1 MKRFLF
7 LLSLTLLIILP
18 ACDSTEPDDP
28 GAGEEELITRVV
40 LTLTGGG
47 QTLSATADDP
57 DGDGVGIQAD
67 TITLQTGT
75 TYTGRIAVFND
86 LATDAEEQD
95 ITAEIRAEAD
105 EHQFFYTVGGDAAVQ
120 DAVTITLTD
129 QDENGLPVGL
139 DFTVAVAE
147 AGPGT
152 GTLNVVLSHYD
163 DAPKNGTDRSDET
176 DIDVTFPLVVQ

>member
-1 MKRFLF
+1 MKRFLS
-7 LLSLTLLIILP
+7 LLSLTLLFILP
-18 ACDSTEPDDP
+18 ACDSTEPDP
-28 GAGEEELITRVV
+28 GGAGEEELITRVV

-47 QTLSATADDP
+47 QTLTATADDP
-57 DGDGVGIQAD
+57 DGDGVGIQTD

-86 LATDAEEQD
+86 LATDAGEQD
-95 ITAEIRAEAD
+95 ITAEIRAEDD
-105 EHQFFYTVGGDAAVQ
+105 EHQFFYTVGGAVAVQ
-120 DAVTITLTD
+120 EAVTITITD

-139 DFTVAVAE
+139 DFTVAVADV
-147 AGPGT
+147 GLGT

-163 DAPKNGTDRSDET
+163 DVPKNGTDRSDET